1 MKVLQINT
9 VCGRGSTGRIATDI
23 HKMLIEQGHES
34 VIAYGRGEAINCD
47 NTIKI
52 GNKIDFYNHALKTR
66 LFDKH
71 GFGSKKATKDLVDN
85 IINYSPDVIHL
96 HNIHGYYLNIEI
108 LFNFLKEYNKP
119 IVWTLHDCWSFTG
132 HCVHFDYA
140 NCYKWET
147 HCQNCPERK
156 SYPKSILLDNSYN
169 NFEKKK
175 ELFTNL
181 NNLVL
186 VTPSK
191 WLADLVKRSFLKEY
205 PVKVINNGIDLS
217 VFKPSPSN
225 FRETNN
231 LENKFIILGVTS
243 KWTVR
248 KGFMYFMELSKLI
261 EHDEVIVLVGLSEK
275 QIKQLPKNIIGIS
288 KTNNT
293 KELAE
298 IYTAADVFFNP
309 TLEEVLGLT
318 NLEAQACGTPVITFN
333 TGGSVE
339 TIDDSTGFIVEKGDL
354 ENTIKIIRMIK
365 TEGKEKYYDSCI
377 KRANK
382 YYNKNDRFQE
392 YIELYEESCGI
403 KVQI

>member
-34 VIAYGRGEAINCD
+34 VIAYGRGEAFNCD

-52 GNKIDFYNHALKTR
+52 GNKMDFYNHALKTR

-71 GFGSKKATKDLVDN
+71 GFGSKKATKNFVDKIKDYN
-85 IINYSPDVIHL
+85 PEVIYL
-96 HNIHGYYLNIEI
+96 HNIHGYYLNIEF

-132 HCVHFDYA
+132 HCSYFDYA

-147 HCQNCPERK
+147 HCQNCPEK
-156 SYPKSILLDNSYN
+156 KNYPKSILLDNSYN

-175 ELFTNL
+175 ELLTGL

-225 FRETNN
+225 FRVMLN
-231 LENKFIILGVTS
+231 LENKFIILGVAS
-243 KWTVR
+243 KWERR

-275 QIKQLPKNIIGIS
+275 QIKELPKNIIGIS
-288 KTNNT
+288 RTNNT

-365 TEGKEKYYDSCI
+365 TEGKEKYSDSCI
-377 KRANK
+377 KRANE

-392 YIELYEESCGI
+392 YIELYESLGKEVAI
-403 KVQI
+403 Y